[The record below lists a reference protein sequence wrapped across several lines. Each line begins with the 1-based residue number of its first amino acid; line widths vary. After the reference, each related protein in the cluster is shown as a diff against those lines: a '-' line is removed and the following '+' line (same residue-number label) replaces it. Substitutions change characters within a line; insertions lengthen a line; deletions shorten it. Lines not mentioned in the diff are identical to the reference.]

1 MYTKNILSMYSKTVL
16 LADDTPLF
24 IRLAKDLFRRHQVDI
39 LVAQDGH
46 EAVELVKEH
55 KPNLVLMDLYMPGC
69 NGDEA
74 CKQIKSSTV
83 LRSIPVIMITSSDN
97 PRDIERCLAAKCD
110 QVFQKPLTMEHVR
123 DINEKYLN
131 LPGWSGKRVELGAV
145 TKFHVVPEKPFTGSL
160 LDISV
165 GGVFLETAEFF
176 PLNTELNLEFQLNQE
191 KASIVCKGRV
201 SWVNCEGNFKTY
213 ETQGVGLEFV
223 DIKKLDILAIQAF
236 VRTKTSLD

>member
-1 MYTKNILSMYSKTVL
+1 MYSKTVL

-74 CKQIKSSTV
+74 CKQIKSSAV